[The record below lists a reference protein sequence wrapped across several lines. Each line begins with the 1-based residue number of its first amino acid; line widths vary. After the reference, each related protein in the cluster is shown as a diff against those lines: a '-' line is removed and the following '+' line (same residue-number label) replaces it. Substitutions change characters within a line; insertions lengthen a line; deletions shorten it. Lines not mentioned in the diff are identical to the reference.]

1 MGLGGS
7 LAAIEFAFADFLG
20 KGFVVEAPGH
30 ELAFGV
36 EVGDLA
42 AEEAAGPEEGDV
54 RLAPGESA
62 VPVALMQV
70 AHGSDVPLAAR
81 RQHRAAGAAVGA
93 GGGLGA
99 AVKGAALG
107 ALGALVAA
115 VAPPPGPAPRAGG
128 LRAVHLALGDTG
140 RSVTVIALAAVTAR
154 FAPASTALA
163 TAALVAA
170 AFACTALIA
179 IAVVAAL
186 AAQVAVA
193 RTLALPAAFEAR
205 AAAFEARA
213 VRTADLAATSKGER
227 VGSGHAG
234 RRRRYFFPNGF
245 DKDLDR
251 DTPWA
256 AAGGGA
262 HARGSDALDG
272 ARQTPGEAALWVLLV
287 PDADVGDDAEARRDV
302 AAGASVVVG
311 DGLAQ
316 LSDPDI

>member
-1 MGLGGS
+1 LGLGGS

-20 KGFVVEAPGH
+20 EGFVVEAPGH

-93 GGGLGA
+93 GDGGRLGA
-99 AVKGAALG
+99 AVRGAALG
-107 ALGALVAA
+107 ALGAA

-186 AAQVAVA
+186 GAAVA

-205 AAAFEARA
+205 VAAFEARA
-213 VRTADLAATSKGER
+213 VRTADLA
-227 VGSGHAG
+227 
-234 RRRRYFFPNGF
+234 
-245 DKDLDR
+245 
-251 DTPWA
+251 WA

>member
-1 MGLGGS
+1 
-7 LAAIEFAFADFLG
+7 
-20 KGFVVEAPGH
+20 
-30 ELAFGV
+30 
-36 EVGDLA
+36 
-42 AEEAAGPEEGDV
+42 
-54 RLAPGESA
+54 
-62 VPVALMQV
+62 MQV

-93 GGGLGA
+93 GDGGGLGA
-99 AVKGAALG
+99 AVRGAALG
-107 ALGALVAA
+107 ALGAAF
-115 VAPPPGPAPRAGG
+115 APPPGPAPRAGG

-213 VRTADLAATSKGER
+213 VRTADLA
-227 VGSGHAG
+227 
-234 RRRRYFFPNGF
+234 
-245 DKDLDR
+245 
-251 DTPWA
+251 WA

>member
-1 MGLGGS
+1 LGLGGS

-93 GGGLGA
+93 GDGGGLGA
-99 AVKGAALG
+99 AVRGAALG
-107 ALGALVAA
+107 ALGAAF
-115 VAPPPGPAPRAGG
+115 APPPGPAPRAGG

-213 VRTADLAATSKGER
+213 VRTADLA
-227 VGSGHAG
+227 
-234 RRRRYFFPNGF
+234 
-245 DKDLDR
+245 
-251 DTPWA
+251 WA